1 MASQAVSA
9 ILKYIGVV
17 FDRWLQVEFP
27 YEIVREGYL
36 VFYKDIKVYS
46 LEYMP
51 STGHIVPNVSEM
63 EKPLDWPMKEEE
75 VIRYMK
81 EKGIGRPSTYGKILE
96 TIKNHGY
103 VRVSPKGFLIPT
115 DVGIAVYGYL
125 RKHFEKFVLPERTS
139 LLYRKM
145 DMVEEGKHDYMD
157 ILWEVFKEIKDY
169 M

>member
-27 YEIVREGYL
+27 YEVVREGYL

-51 STGHIVPNVSEM
+51 STGRIVPNVSEM

-96 TIKNHGY
+96 TIKKHGY

-115 DVGIAVYGYL
+115 YSCIWL
-125 RKHFEKFVLPERTS
+125 SKRT
-139 LLYRKM
+139 
-145 DMVEEGKHDYMD
+145 
-157 ILWEVFKEIKDY
+157 F
-169 M
+169 